1 MSVQGTYSVGAVVVK
16 ALYNFRTMVSMAGDE
31 GYLRIGELSRRT
43 GVAPELLR
51 AWERRYGLLRPAR
64 SKGGFRLYSGAD
76 EQRVEHM
83 RQHLR
88 EGLAAAEAARRAV
101 EGVAEVTAEASENGR
116 PELDTGAHQLRTSLD
131 SFDEAAAQAALDGL
145 FGTFTVETVISSV
158 VLPYLVEL
166 GERWSN
172 GDATVAQEHFAS
184 NLIRGRLLG
193 IGRGWDS
200 GEGPRAV
207 LACAPGEQHDLGLIA
222 FGLTLNRRGWRI
234 TYLGPD
240 TPVESLVDTAGRLE
254 PDLVVVA
261 ATTKRRLTPLVE
273 ALTALGRTT
282 RVAVAGAGAT
292 AGVDGLQ
299 TLNED
304 PVTAALSI

>member
-1 MSVQGTYSVGAVVVK
+1 MLNVEAGTGQ
-16 ALYNFRTMVSMAGDE
+16 
-31 GYLRIGELSRRT
+31 LRIGELSRRT

-64 SKGGFRLYSGAD
+64 SEGGFRLYSEAD
-76 EQRVEHM
+76 EERVALM

-88 EGLAAAEAARRAV
+88 SGLAAAEAARLAVDGARRADLS
-101 EGVAEVTAEASENGR
+101 ASEQGK
-116 PELDTGAHQLRTSLD
+116 PELEAGARRLRGALD
-131 SFDEAAAQAALDGL
+131 EFDEAGAQAALDDL
-145 FGTFTVETVISSV
+145 FATFTVETVLSAVI
-158 VLPYLVEL
+158 LPYLVEL
-166 GERWSN
+166 GERWSS

-193 IGRGWDS
+193 IGRGWDA

-207 LACAPGEQHDLGLIA
+207 LACAPGELHDLGLIA
-222 FGLTLNRRGWRI
+222 FALTLSRRGWRI

-254 PDLVVVA
+254 PDLVVVT
-261 ATTKRRLTPLVE
+261 ATSKRRLTPLVD
-273 ALTALGRTT
+273 ALTELGRKT
-282 RVAVAGAGAT
+282 RVAVAGSGA
-292 AGVDGLQ
+292 ASEVDGLQ
-299 TLNED
+299 RLDED

>member
-1 MSVQGTYSVGAVVVK
+1 
-16 ALYNFRTMVSMAGDE
+16 MAD

-64 SKGGFRLYSGAD
+64 SEGGFRLYSEAD
-76 EQRVEHM
+76 EHRVERM
-83 RQHLR
+83 RQHLS

-101 EGVAEVTAEASENGR
+101 EGIADVTAAAEDGR
-116 PELDTGAHQLRTSLD
+116 PELEAGAVQLRTALD
-131 SFDEAAAQAALDGL
+131 GFDESGAQAALDGL
-145 FGTFTVETVISSV
+145 FGTFTVETVLGSV
-158 VLPYLVEL
+158 ILPYLVDL
-166 GERWSN
+166 GERWST
-172 GDATVAQEHFAS
+172 GEATVAQEHFAS

-207 LACAPGEQHDLGLIA
+207 LACAPGELHDLGLIA
-222 FGLTLNRRGWRI
+222 FALTLNRRGWRI

-240 TPVESLVDTAGRLE
+240 TPVESLVDTASRLE
-254 PDLVVVA
+254 PDLVVVT
-261 ATTKRRLTPLVE
+261 ATSKRRLTPLVE
-273 ALTALGRTT
+273 PLTALSRKT
-282 RVAVAGAGAT
+282 RVAVAGSGAA

-304 PVTAALSI
+304 PITAAMSV

>member
-1 MSVQGTYSVGAVVVK
+1 
-16 ALYNFRTMVSMAGDE
+16 MADGD

-64 SKGGFRLYSGAD
+64 SEGGFRLYSEAD
-76 EQRVEHM
+76 EQRVERM
-83 RQHLR
+83 RRHLR

-101 EGVAEVTAEASENGR
+101 DGVADMTAAAPENGR
-116 PELDTGAHQLRTSLD
+116 PELEAGALRLRTALD
-131 SFDEAAAQAALDGL
+131 GFDETGAQAALDSL
-145 FGTFTVETVISSV
+145 FGTFTVETVLGAVI
-158 VLPYLVEL
+158 LPYLVDL
-166 GERWSN
+166 GERWSS
-172 GDATVAQEHFAS
+172 GKATVAQEHFAS

-207 LACAPGEQHDLGLIA
+207 LACAPGELHDLGLIA
-222 FGLTLNRRGWRI
+222 FGLTLNRKGWRI

-254 PDLVVVA
+254 SDLVVVA
-261 ATTKRRLTPLVE
+261 ATSKRRLTPLVD
-273 ALTALGRTT
+273 ALTALSRTT
-282 RVAVAGAGAT
+282 RVAVAGSGAA

-299 TLNED
+299 TLSED
-304 PVTAALSI
+304 PVTAALGV